1 MPADKIPTAVPQAL
15 RARIADALSDLPLHR
30 REQFVLRAQRW
41 WADLR
46 EAVGEL
52 YPDPD
57 EVAGRALLAAVRAFA
72 DRPDDLHALDA
83 RRVLEPDWFEQPAMV
98 GYAAYA
104 ERFAGADA
112 GLAGV
117 AERVEHL
124 RRLGVTYL
132 HLRPL
137 LKPRPAPDDDGYAV
151 ADHRAV
157 RTELGTADDLRALT
171 TRLREAGICVGTH
184 LTLGYVAREHAWATA
199 ARAGDRHYRKYFHI
213 YPDRTEPDEFEA
225 TLTAVSQGFA
235 PSAFTYDEELD
246 GWVWT
251 TFHDYEWDLAWDN
264 PDVLI
269 ELAEVSCYLANLGV
283 EVVQLDALGFLWK
296 RLGTTCQNQ
305 PEVHSI
311 VQALRTVVRIAC
323 PAVIFLA
330 EPIVRPD
337 DAPALLGTG
346 SHFGKLSDLAYHNAL
361 MVHIWSMLAS
371 RDARLAARALARIPA
386 IPASSTWVT
395 YVRNHDDIAWAI
407 EDRDAGAVGVTGHGH
422 RGFLSDFYSGDFAG
436 SFADGLVF
444 RYNPFTGDRRISGTT
459 ASLVGL
465 GEAEATANDS
475 EIDLAVRRVLLA
487 YAIVMGFGG
496 IPMICVG
503 RRDRRPQ
510 RCTLGRRSRSCR
522 RQPVGA
528 PAAPR
533 LAAGGAD
540 RELHGRAG
548 ALAGATDLGG
558 PASAGTR
565 AREPAEP
572 ARPVCL
578 TRGGDSGLR
587 RVRRGATQSGGHAAV
602 PAQRDGAGSLGA
614 LVVDPAAG
622 ARAHFDAR
630 PSGDGS
636 HPHRRRSD
644 AWFIPVDVVD
654 AAQGMTGWEDG
665 SPR

>member
-225 TLTAVSQGFA
+225 TLTAVSPGFA

-496 IPMICVG
+496 IPMIWSG
-503 RRDRRPQ
+503 D
-510 RCTLGRRSRSCR
+510 
-522 RQPVGA
+522 
-528 PAAPR
+528 
-533 LAAGGAD
+533 
-540 RELHGRAG
+540 EIG
-548 ALAGATDLGG
+548 ALNDAHWGDDRVHADDNRW
-558 PASAGTR
+558 AH
-565 AREPAEP
+565 
-572 ARPVCL
+572 RPPLDWQRVEL
-578 TRGGDSGLR
+578 IENSTGEQAPSPEQRIWAGLR
-587 RVRRGATQSGGHAAV
+587 RLAHVRASLPNLHARYASHVVETPDSGVFAVVQHNPVGTLLCLHNVMEQARWVPSWWIRQQGLEPTSMQDHLGMGPIRTDDGVTLGSYQSMWLT
-602 PAQRDGAGSLGA
+602 PLK
-614 LVVDPAAG
+614 
-622 ARAHFDAR
+622 
-630 PSGDGS
+630 
-636 HPHRRRSD
+636 
-644 AWFIPVDVVD
+644 
-654 AAQGMTGWEDG
+654 E
-665 SPR
+665 